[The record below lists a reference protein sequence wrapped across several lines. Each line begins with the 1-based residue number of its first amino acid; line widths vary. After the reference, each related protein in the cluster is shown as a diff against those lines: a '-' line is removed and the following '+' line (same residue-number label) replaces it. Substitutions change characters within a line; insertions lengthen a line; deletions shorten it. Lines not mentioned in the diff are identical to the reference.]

1 MVYLC
6 VACGLRCYS
15 CMNADS
21 KSCAKIA
28 TCASTQDR
36 CSSTEV
42 MGKLFF
48 HTRSICSC
56 TLTFQIDC
64 LSESKLIFF
73 CSIDIVET
81 NCMFFSLYWGLVTK
95 HCINSAACVG
105 LIKCCEGD
113 LCNGAIPTGSSILL
127 LLVSAAIT
135 SVFLWNFGV
144 YSTFFFVNLY
154 NSGKQLWLKIDPESL
169 NKITEWLTFVLFNSL
184 GSAFTPLISEEEYF
198 VISTFALF
206 SDSIS
211 KIVYM

>member
-1 MVYLC
+1 MKLYGVL
-6 VACGLRCYS
+6 VLLATLSAACGLRCYS

-42 MGKLFF
+42 M
-48 HTRSICSC
+48 
-56 TLTFQIDC
+56 
-64 LSESKLIFF
+64 
-73 CSIDIVET
+73 
-81 NCMFFSLYWGLVTK
+81 GLVTK

-135 SVFLWNFGV
+135 SVFL
-144 YSTFFFVNLY
+144 
-154 NSGKQLWLKIDPESL
+154 
-169 NKITEWLTFVLFNSL
+169 
-184 GSAFTPLISEEEYF
+184 
-198 VISTFALF
+198 
-206 SDSIS
+206 
-211 KIVYM
+211 